1 MLEFTNLNTGAP
13 IHRLPDLDV
22 HEENGELILR
32 AEMPGLKLG
41 AVDLRID
48 HDELVLEADGWADGQ
63 GNSEAGQE
71 HYEHIHGRLPLP
83 FGTDTA
89 RVTSQADGEVL
100 EVHIPMP
107 PLPEGEEWLLVDE
120 IAY

>member
-1 MLEFTNLNTGAP
+1 MLEFTNLNTGTP

-48 HDELVLEADGWADGQ
+48 RDELVLEADGWDGSQ
-63 GNSEAGQE
+63 IGQE

-83 FGTDTA
+83 FGTDTT

-107 PLPEGEEWLLVDE
+107 PLPEGEEWLLTEE